1 MAWAK
6 RVMLSTGRVPCPATA
21 EPNQSTS
28 RSSIL
33 WTTGAGMSSKRSA
46 DAKAASWAV
55 FDVMFSP
62 LFSFKLL

>member
-1 MAWAK
+1 
-6 RVMLSTGRVPCPATA
+6 
-21 EPNQSTS
+21 
-28 RSSIL
+28 
-33 WTTGAGMSSKRSA
+33 MSSKRSA